1 MNLSGLL
8 AGLATLVIIG
18 LGFPIVIHG
27 ERLLGYL
34 WWPYFIF
41 SGLLMIVISLFVAS
55 TLVSIPVAVAGATLL
70 WGSTELKEQAVRAE
84 LGWYSQNPRKRRPPF
99 ESIIARWKAP
109 HL

>member
-8 AGLATLVIIG
+8 AGLATLLIIG

-34 WWPYFIF
+34 WWPYFILV
-41 SGLLMIVISLFVAS
+41 GLLILGVSLFVSSA
-55 TLVSIPVAVAGATLL
+55 LVSIPVAVLGATLI
-70 WGSTELKEQAVRAE
+70 WGSTELKEQAVRAD
-84 LGWYSQNPRKRRPPF
+84 LGWYPKNAKKIRPPF
-99 ESIIARWKAP
+99 ESAIARWQAP